1 MVFEPRDLDFWIPL
15 ALLSVSTKFR
25 ADPTRFDLFYEGFSA
40 ALVVDKN
47 DRGRRFLV
55 YIKKPM
61 YFQCPTRKAHGGSLK
76 PCAIKNRCF

>member
-1 MVFEPRDLDFWIPL
+1 MFEVFGPRDLDFWIPR

-47 DRGRRFLV
+47 DRGRRFL
-55 YIKKPM
+55 M
-61 YFQCPTRKAHGGSLK
+61 
-76 PCAIKNRCF
+76 